1 MQQSLFGDNT
11 QYTDQ
16 DLRQVTTAQSR
27 VRVHITEPQG
37 GEFYPHVQGYHVDD
51 TRIPIKYVKQ
61 GNNGQLSIAIEDNVP
76 TINWTPEKTVKQVGK
91 LPIQVNLYLRTLN
104 GRWMAKLLEQGLR
117 IPLGEDVLSKCT
129 MLNKYN
135 MVVLCTMLT
144 T

>member
-1 MQQSLFGDNT
+1 MAALDELN
-11 QYTDQ
+11 
-16 DLRQVTTAQSR
+16 
-27 VRVHITEPQG
+27 I
-37 GEFYPHVQGYHVDD
+37 
-51 TRIPIKYVKQ
+51 
-61 GNNGQLSIAIEDNVP
+61 LSIAIEDNVP

-91 LPIQVNLYLRTLN
+91 IPIQVNLYLRTLN